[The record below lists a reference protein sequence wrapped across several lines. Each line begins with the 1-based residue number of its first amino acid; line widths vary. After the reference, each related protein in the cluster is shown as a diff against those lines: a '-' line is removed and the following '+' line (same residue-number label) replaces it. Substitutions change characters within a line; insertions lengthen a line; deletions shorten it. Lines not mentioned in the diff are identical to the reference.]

1 MPEMEPATPIIRW
14 ALFSYHDAV
23 CQLDL
28 CMSNIGDRGEK
39 VVVAY
44 QPTGSTLSTPINW
57 PGPLM
62 SAEQR
67 LKELCDAGLV
77 CWSGR
82 RLEPIAPLAKVRG
95 ESTVAELIIHDRR

>member
-1 MPEMEPATPIIRW
+1 LST
-14 ALFSYHDAV
+14 YHDAA

-28 CMSNIGDRGEK
+28 YMSGIGGRGEN
-39 VVVAY
+39 VPVAH

-57 PGPLM
+57 PGPLA

-77 CWSGR
+77 HWSGR
-82 RLEPIAPLAKVRG
+82 RLEPIVPLARVRG
-95 ESTVAELIIHDRR
+95 ESTVAELIVHERR